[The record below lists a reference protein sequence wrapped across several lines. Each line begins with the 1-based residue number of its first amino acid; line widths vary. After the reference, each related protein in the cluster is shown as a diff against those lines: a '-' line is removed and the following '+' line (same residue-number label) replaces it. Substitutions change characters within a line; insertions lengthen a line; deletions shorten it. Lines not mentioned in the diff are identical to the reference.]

1 MLVPRIIFSRP
12 GHTPQYAEPQTAPQP
27 GSGAPSPPPTVA
39 IGVHVHRIRRTPTTL
54 LVVLAVFLSAN
65 LLTATPAHSQQ
76 PISLA
81 NVCSDISQL
90 AASSPYRVGVVV
102 QDLQSGERCNLNA
115 NEEFRSA
122 SLYKLVVL
130 AVVYQQIEDGTFA
143 LDEGIFIEPRH
154 AIDDPPE
161 LRNLETIIRNAGE
174 SVRLMIQASANSD
187 SLALRDRLG
196 VDTVD
201 TVDATPALLGME
213 STRLGTE
220 FVTSPDDIATYFE
233 QLYRDELVSPEASEA
248 MRQLLLGQ
256 ALNDLIPSA
265 LPAGIPVAHKTGL
278 LPDNLHDAGIVYAPG
293 GNYTLTILVE
303 HPASLSN
310 ATQLIHQ
317 ITRLAH
323 QPFAYAAV
331 AEPLLNGG
339 LVDSETAPAVAPAVL
354 AGIEAGQRAITDGSS
369 ATDLGENPAS
379 TGQNPADNSG
389 SPLSFLADLPLGG
402 SVLSALLLG
411 SLATLLG
418 VFSYQPVL
426 RRLQAQTYNRGAVNA
441 VTGGGE
447 GLASMRLG
455 SRKAEDQEAI
465 MANSET
471 FDDGAAVIPASNS
484 MTEVGAPPVMPSP
497 RLDRLAQFFGAQQ
510 HLLESIRQEHQQ
522 EMHPLEVLL
531 ERQSQTQQQLLA
543 NLESRLRPL
552 NEYADGEE
560 ANLDALEQ
568 RMSAQGPDF
577 IQRSFSEYLETQ
589 RRRISETRD
598 QIDEQRLPLLR
609 YGEEQRDSVEIALAR
624 FDADVEALELNLAEQ
639 RKLLMRMVDGM
650 RSDSFVAVK
659 SFLEA
664 REASMAE
671 LAASGTTDPGEIAN
685 TAQNLR
691 DAVDSMASQ
700 SVHIQA
706 VLEATDTADEELM
719 ASSPVGPRA
728 LPALDTFDD
737 ALAELEAAEQ
747 TADAIGEIA

>member
-1 MLVPRIIFSRP
+1 M
-12 GHTPQYAEPQTAPQP
+12 
-27 GSGAPSPPPTVA
+27 
-39 IGVHVHRIRRTPTTL
+39 HRIRRTPTTL

-65 LLTATPAHSQQ
+65 LLTSTPAHSQQ
-76 PISLA
+76 PIALA
-81 NVCSDISQL
+81 DVCADISQI
-90 AASSPYRVGVVV
+90 AATSPYRVGVVV
-102 QDLQSGERCNLNA
+102 QDLASGERCNVNP

-130 AVVYQQIEDGTFA
+130 AAAYQQIEDGTFA

-161 LRNLETIIRNAGE
+161 LRNLETVIRNAGE

-196 VDTVD
+196 VDAVD
-201 TVDATPALLGME
+201 GTPLLIGME

-220 FVTSPDDIATYFE
+220 FVTTPDDIATYFE
-233 QLYRDELVSPEASEA
+233 QLYRDELVNPEASEA

-256 ALNDLIPSA
+256 SLNDLIPSA
-265 LPAGIPVAHKTGL
+265 LPAGIPVAHKTGTL
-278 LPDNLHDAGIVYAPG
+278 QDNLHDAGIVYAPG
-293 GNYTLTILVE
+293 GDYTLTILVE
-303 HPASLSN
+303 HSGSLSS
-310 ATQLIHQ
+310 ASTLIHQ
-317 ITRLAH
+317 ITGLAH
-323 QPFAYAAV
+323 QPFASV
-331 AEPLLNGG
+331 AEPLLNGS
-339 LVDSETAPAVAPAVL
+339 LVDSEAAPAVAPAVL
-354 AGIEAGQRAITDGSS
+354 AGIEAGRRAITDGSS
-369 ATDLGENPAS
+369 TTDLGETPAS
-379 TGQNPADNSG
+379 TGQNPTDNNG
-389 SPLSFLADLPLGG
+389 SPLSFLPGIPLGG

-426 RRLQAQTYNRGAVNA
+426 QRLRAQTYNRGAVNA

-447 GLASMRLG
+447 GIASMRLG

-465 MANSET
+465 MANSDM
-471 FDDGAAVIPASNS
+471 FDDGGAVIPASNS
-484 MTEVGAPPVMPSP
+484 ITEVGAPPVMPSP

-510 HLLESIRQEHQQ
+510 HLLESIQQEHQQ

-706 VLEATDTADEELM
+706 VLEATDTSDEDLM
-719 ASSPVGPRA
+719 ASSQVGPRA
-728 LPALDTFDD
+728 LPSLATFDD

-747 TADAIGEIA
+747 TADTLSEIA

>member
-1 MLVPRIIFSRP
+1 M
-12 GHTPQYAEPQTAPQP
+12 
-27 GSGAPSPPPTVA
+27 
-39 IGVHVHRIRRTPTTL
+39 HRIRRTPTTL

-65 LLTATPAHSQQ
+65 LLTSTPAHSQQ
-76 PISLA
+76 PIALA
-81 NVCSDISQL
+81 DVCADISQL
-90 AASSPYRVGVVV
+90 AASSTYRVGVVV
-102 QDLQSGERCNLNA
+102 QDLASGERCDVDSNQ
-115 NEEFRSA
+115 EFRSA

-130 AVVYQQIEDGTFA
+130 AATYKQIQDGTFS

-154 AIDDPPE
+154 SIDDPPV
-161 LRNLETIIRNAGE
+161 LRNLETIISNAGE
-174 SVRLMIQASANSD
+174 SVRLMIQASANAN

-196 VDTVD
+196 VATVD
-201 TVDATPALLGME
+201 GTPPLIGME

-220 FVTSPDDIATYFE
+220 FVTTPDDIATYFE
-233 QLYRDELVSPEASEA
+233 QLYRDQLVSPEASEA
-248 MRQLLLGQ
+248 MRQVLLGQ
-256 ALNDLIPSA
+256 SLNDLIPSA
-265 LPAGIPVAHKTGL
+265 LPAGIPVAHKTGTFQ
-278 LPDNLHDAGIVYAPG
+278 DNLHDAGIVYAPG
-293 GNYTLTILVE
+293 GDYTLTILVE
-303 HPASLSN
+303 HSGSLEDA
-310 ATQLIHQ
+310 ATLIHQ

-323 QPFAYAAV
+323 QPFAFASV
-331 AEPLLNGG
+331 AEPLLSGS

-354 AGIEAGQRAITDGSS
+354 TGIEAGRRAIADGSS
-369 ATDLGENPAS
+369 GTNLGETPAS
-379 TGQNPADNSG
+379 TGQNPADNNG
-389 SPLSFLADLPLGG
+389 STLSFIPGLPLGG
-402 SVLSALLLG
+402 TVLSALLFAT
-411 SLATLLG
+411 LATLLG

-447 GLASMRLG
+447 GIASMRLG

-465 MANSET
+465 MANSNT
-471 FDDGAAVIPASNS
+471 FEDGAAVSPASTS
-484 MTEVGAPPVMPSP
+484 LTEVGAPPVMPSP

-510 HLLESIRQEHQQ
+510 HLLESIQQEHQQ

-664 REASMAE
+664 REASMAD
-671 LAASGTTDPGEIAN
+671 LAASGVTDPGEIAH

-706 VLEATDTADEELM
+706 VLEATDTSDEELM

-728 LPALDTFDD
+728 LPALATFDD

-747 TADAIGEIA
+747 TAETLSEIA